1 MKILKF
7 YASWCAPC
15 KALTKTIEDLGLDKA
30 DDIEYQSVNI
40 EEDYDL
46 ADKYHITTIPTLIFV
61 KDGEEV
67 IRLIGNIKRS
77 KLEEALED
85 FRKIA

>member
-85 FRKIA
+85 FRKTA

>member
-15 KALTKTIEDLGLDKA
+15 KALSKTIEDLGLDKA

-61 KDGEEV
+61 KDDEEV